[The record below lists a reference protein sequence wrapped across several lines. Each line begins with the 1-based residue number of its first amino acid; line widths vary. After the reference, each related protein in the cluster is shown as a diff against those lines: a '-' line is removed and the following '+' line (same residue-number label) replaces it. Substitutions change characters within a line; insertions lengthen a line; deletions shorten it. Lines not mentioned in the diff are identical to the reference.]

1 MGYHIPIQAIPKPII
16 EFIANCIG
24 IKFNKKKLQAYMQ
37 LKQRKRHK
45 NLIRK
50 FININESKQ
59 ERKRVMKSAS
69 LKSASIKENLP
80 MHLAPPR

>member
-1 MGYHIPIQAIPKPII
+1 
-16 EFIANCIG
+16 
-24 IKFNKKKLQAYMQ
+24 MQ

-80 MHLAPPR
+80 MHLTPPR